1 MKNKKAERSILYQ
14 KWKEE
19 HREEQEKET
28 LSQDIGITK
37 EQIVVK
43 KVSTMTRVLEITQEI
58 FFKTIRVAV
67 YTAVMLLASLG
78 MTVLLNAEL
87 RKIVMETL
95 LGYLK

>member
-1 MKNKKAERSILYQ
+1 MKNKKAERSILYK

-19 HREEQEKET
+19 HREEQERESF
-28 LSQDIGITK
+28 SQDIGVTK

-43 KVSTMTRVLEITQEI
+43 KVSTMARALEIAQEI
-58 FFKTIRVAV
+58 FFKTIRVAAYV
-67 YTAVMLLASLG
+67 AIMLLASLG